1 MPHSWPGLD
10 MLRSFI
16 RPQASPP
23 RHQVHMAI
31 WKSWPTMARQL
42 GHTIRHWMRLH
53 ILGPF
58 GLASLDGGWM
68 YWRARIVA
76 TFVGV
81 EVLLSGR
88 VWRLL

>member
-1 MPHSWPGLD
+1 
-10 MLRSFI
+10 
-16 RPQASPP
+16 
-23 RHQVHMAI
+23 
-31 WKSWPTMARQL
+31 MARQL